1 MNKHQKITKRAAF
14 INKPIAREYICLK
27 VILVSFRFNGQEE
40 ID

>member
-27 VILVSFRFNGQEE
+27 VILVRSGIMRQEE